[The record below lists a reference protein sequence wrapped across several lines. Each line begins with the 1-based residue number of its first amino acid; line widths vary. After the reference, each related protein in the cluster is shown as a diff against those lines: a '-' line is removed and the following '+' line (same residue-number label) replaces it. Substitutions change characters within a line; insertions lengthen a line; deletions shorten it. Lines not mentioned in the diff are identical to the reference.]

1 MAERRR
7 PQSAGQSPNYSKP
20 APPLPATVM
29 PCAGDREGQALFLL
43 HGLYEKAAIYAT
55 RLRHES
61 HPGAASRTLPSQ
73 TYGVARRPPGHSGMH
88 RTAPSGNG
96 TGPAR
101 HHVSATSGVAVSHV
115 ASRSCSAGSSH
126 GRACDPQQPVAAW
139 GPGSPDSVAG
149 REPPRHRSPPRSPSR
164 RHRNPPSRVRQRRP
178 WYDRNLAVLGDVWA
192 PIMPTPAWERQQ
204 QMQSLLRADIGYD
217 RSVLPFVIREP
228 LLQDTCR
235 PAGSGAAAV
244 RRARPAS
251 ARPSPARSPPI
262 PARPASAQQRPL
274 DMSSYLLDGGEA
286 VEEENGPAPSE
297 QPAPARPVRPSS
309 ARPGPKPSIS
319 KPIESLEAL
328 SDDEDRNDSGSMAE
342 QAKQVEAIGLV
353 QAAVRGAMFTD
364 CDSIFNETHQAR
376 EAAATTLIQTAVRNA
391 FLAEDTVKEEA
402 EAVSVIQDAM
412 AEMEAERAAEAASVI
427 QGAMAEM
434 EAEREA
440 EAASVIQGA
449 MAEMEVERE
458 AEERFP
464 DASRTDQEST
474 QAKRFVKIVR
484 VPQGY
489 RVKILSTQAEVDGLM
504 RVRDQDMYCEQA
516 NVVERNDKP
525 AWKVNIRRSDSG
537 WQVRILN
544 VASSNAIRGA
554 AAAEIVEQEYKE
566 RDALVRRASKEETGL
581 SVQAARAPMLQNEA
595 EATARTSGR
604 ENERRDWKLCISKGV
619 LEWEVAIVCDH
630 TELNKGD
637 AVDDADE
644 ASIMQAAVR
653 STLKDE
659 QEHGRTDDALQEA
672 EAASIVQA
680 AVRSTLDQEEHLREN
695 DDSLQEAEA
704 ASIVQAA
711 VRSTLDQEEHLR
723 ENDDSL
729 QEAEAASIVQAAV
742 RSTLDERSELGRTDD
757 TLQEAEAASIAQA
770 AVRILGE
777 GAQGTTAEQGFMLQI
792 NPFDRSTCCKIVF
805 ATERVSRSLQREL
818 PATGHSY

>member
-126 GRACDPQQPVAAW
+126 GRACDPQQPVAVW

-402 EAVSVIQDAM
+402 EAVSVIQD
-412 AEMEAERAAEAASVI
+412 
-427 QGAMAEM
+427 AMAEM